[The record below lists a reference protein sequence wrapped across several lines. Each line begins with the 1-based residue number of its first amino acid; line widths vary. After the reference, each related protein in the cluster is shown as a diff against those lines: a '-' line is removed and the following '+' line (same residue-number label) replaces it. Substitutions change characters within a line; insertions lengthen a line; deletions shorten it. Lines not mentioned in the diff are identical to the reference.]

1 MQKTV
6 LVVGT
11 STGIGRNCA
20 LDLAQCGWK
29 VLASVRNP
37 NDAPCHEQITEILLD
52 VTEDCLSLGELELD
66 AVVYNSGIVV
76 AGPLELIPEST
87 FNHQLDV
94 NLLGAM
100 RVVRATMPTLRQH
113 RGRMVFVGSISGRVA
128 TPLTGAY
135 NISKF
140 GLAGLSDALRR
151 EVRNQGVQVACI
163 EPGAVDTPIWDKS
176 RHAAAEVFATTN
188 FGPYTAGMGKIKRE
202 SAAAAKRAIAPHH
215 VSRAIRRALTARRCK
230 ARYLVGVDA
239 RIGAFM
245 QRFCPTL
252 LDRLL

>member
-1 MQKTV
+1 MQKFV
-6 LVVGT
+6 LVVGA

-20 LDLAQCGWK
+20 LDLAQRGWK

-37 NDAPCHEQITEILLD
+37 GDAPSHEKITEILLD
-52 VTEDCLSLGELELD
+52 VTKDCQALTSLELD
-66 AVVYNSGIVV
+66 AVVYNAGIVV

-87 FNHQLDV
+87 FNHQLEV
-94 NLLGAM
+94 NLFGAM
-100 RVVRATMPTLRQH
+100 RVVRATMPTLRQR
-113 RGRMVFVGSISGRVA
+113 RGRLIFIGSISGRVA

-151 EVRNQGVQVACI
+151 EVRGQGVQVACI
-163 EPGAVDTPIWDKS
+163 EPGAIDTPIWDKS
-176 RHAAAEVFATTN
+176 RHAAAEVFSETD
-188 FGPYTAGMGKIKRE
+188 FGPYTAGMEKTKRE
-202 SAAAAKRAIAPHH
+202 SAAATKRAIAPHH
-215 VSRAIRRALTARRCK
+215 VSRAIRKALAAPRCK
-230 ARYLVGVDA
+230 ARYLVGLDA

-245 QRFCPTL
+245 QRICPTL